1 LPLSLRH
8 IGIRADDFN
17 LVPEFLN
24 QRPGERRGGY
34 KGSKPRSKCHP
45 RDRCFEPAVFPRPM
59 DALEAHRVRPYTGSM
74 HVHAHGAGGP
84 TRVLKISLA
93 VTLGYIVLL
102 VVAGMRAHSLALLSE
117 AGHNLSDFLALL
129 LSLVAVYFQTRPA
142 NSTKTYGYHRAG
154 VLAALV
160 NATSLVAV
168 SFFIFYEAFRRLQH
182 PEHVQATVMMWVAAA
197 GVVMNGVIALLLY
210 RSSRGF
216 GGDVN
221 IRSALLHEVGDTLST
236 AAVIAGGWAILVTR
250 NYWIDS
256 ALSFG
261 IAVLILWSGFGIV
274 RETLNI
280 LLEGTPRG
288 MKLEKIESA
297 IRSVGGVNDV
307 HDLHVWSI
315 GSETHALSCHIS
327 IADIPPSVS
336 ERILRDVKD
345 RLLHDFRIDH
355 TTIQFEHAICEVAH
369 GCVIP
374 VSESEEH
381 HHHHSH

>member
-1 LPLSLRH
+1 
-8 IGIRADDFN
+8 
-17 LVPEFLN
+17 
-24 QRPGERRGGY
+24 
-34 KGSKPRSKCHP
+34 
-45 RDRCFEPAVFPRPM
+45 M
-59 DALEAHRVRPYTGSM
+59 
-74 HVHAHGAGGP
+74 HAHGAGGP

-93 VTLGYIVLL
+93 VTLAYIVLL
-102 VVAGMRAHSLALLSE
+102 VVAGVRAHSLALLSE

-129 LSLVAVYFQTRPA
+129 LSLVAVYFQSRPA
-142 NSTKTYGYHRAG
+142 NASKTYGYQRAG
-154 VLAALV
+154 VLAALA
-160 NATSLVAV
+160 NAGSLVAV

-182 PEHVQATVMMWVAAA
+182 PEHVQASVMMWVAAA
-197 GVVMNGVIALLLY
+197 GVAMNGAIALLLY
-210 RSSRGF
+210 RSGS
-216 GGDVN
+216 DVN

-236 AAVIAGGWAILVTR
+236 AAVIAGGWAILVTG

-261 IAVLILWSGFGIV
+261 IGALILWSGFGIV

-288 MKLEKIESA
+288 MKLEKIEAAMRA
-297 IRSVGGVNDV
+297 IEGVNDV

-336 ERILRDVKD
+336 ERILRDVKEC
-345 RLLHDFRIDH
+345 LLHDFRIDH
-355 TTIQFEHAICEVAH
+355 TTIQFEHLVCEVAH

-374 VSESEEH
+374 VVESEEH

>member
-1 LPLSLRH
+1 
-8 IGIRADDFN
+8 
-17 LVPEFLN
+17 
-24 QRPGERRGGY
+24 
-34 KGSKPRSKCHP
+34 
-45 RDRCFEPAVFPRPM
+45 
-59 DALEAHRVRPYTGSM
+59 M

-84 TRVLKISLA
+84 TRVLKISLG
-93 VTLGYIVLL
+93 VTAAYIVLL
-102 VVAGMRAHSLALLSE
+102 VVAGFRAHSLALLSE
-117 AGHNLSDFLALL
+117 AGHNLSDLLALL
-129 LSLVAVYFQTRPA
+129 LSLVAVYFQSRPA
-142 NSTKTYGYHRAG
+142 SSTKTYGYHRAG

-168 SFFIFYEAFRRLQH
+168 SFFIFYEAFRRLQR
-182 PEHVQATVMMWVAAA
+182 PEHVHAGLMMWVAGA
-197 GVVMNGVIALLLY
+197 GVVMNGAIALLLY
-210 RSSRGF
+210 RS

-236 AAVIAGGWAILVTR
+236 AAVIVGGWIILVTGD
-250 NYWIDS
+250 YWIDS
-256 ALSFG
+256 VLS
-261 IAVLILWSGFGIV
+261 IAIGVLILWSGFGIV

-288 MKLEKIESA
+288 MKLEKIELA
-297 IRSVGGVNDV
+297 IRSIEGVNDV

-336 ERILRDVKD
+336 ERILRDIKV

-355 TTIQFEHAICEVAH
+355 TTIQFEHVVCEVAH

-374 VSESEEH
+374 VSEAEH
-381 HHHHSH
+381 EHHHHSH

>member
-1 LPLSLRH
+1 
-8 IGIRADDFN
+8 
-17 LVPEFLN
+17 
-24 QRPGERRGGY
+24 
-34 KGSKPRSKCHP
+34 
-45 RDRCFEPAVFPRPM
+45 M
-59 DALEAHRVRPYTGSM
+59 
-74 HVHAHGAGGP
+74 
-84 TRVLKISLA
+84 LKISLA
-93 VTLGYIVLL
+93 VTAAYIVLL
-102 VVAGMRAHSLALLSE
+102 VVSGIRAHSLALLSE

-129 LSLVAVYFQTRPA
+129 LSLVAVYFQSRPA
-142 NSTKTYGYHRAG
+142 NSSKTYGYQRAG

-168 SFFIFYEAFRRLQH
+168 SFFIFYEAIRRLQH
-182 PEHVQATVMMWVAAA
+182 PEVVKAGVMMWVAAA
-197 GVVMNGVIALLLY
+197 GVVMNGAIALLLF
-210 RSSRGF
+210 RS

-236 AAVIAGGWAILVTR
+236 AAVIAGGWAILVTG

-256 ALSFG
+256 ALSLA
-261 IAVLILWSGFGIV
+261 IAALILWSGFGIV

-288 MKLEKIESA
+288 MKLERIESC
-297 IRSVGGVNDV
+297 IQSVEGVNDV

-336 ERILRDVKD
+336 ERILRDVKA

-355 TTIQFEHAICEVAH
+355 TTIQFEHAACEVAH
-369 GCVIP
+369 GCIIP
-374 VSESEEH
+374 VVETEQEH
-381 HHHHSH
+381 GHHHHSI